1 MPVRVSM
8 EVTRRKYF
16 LIENFVGIL
25 DLTYL
30 KKESCHILSRSRF
43 YRTGVAKWRRDVRT
57 APDSGV
63 KSGGIGSFGRDNRIR
78 RWWKVDG
85 NGFRKKAE
93 DRFPGADILAIAAV
107 SRPFWIGRAQLRNGL
122 RTRHAGSNVLECTYA
137 REYATF
143 RMQLHNVSPP
153 L

>member
-1 MPVRVSM
+1 M

-78 RWWKVDG
+78 RW
-85 NGFRKKAE
+85 
-93 DRFPGADILAIAAV
+93 
-107 SRPFWIGRAQLRNGL
+107 
-122 RTRHAGSNVLECTYA
+122 
-137 REYATF
+137 
-143 RMQLHNVSPP
+143 
-153 L
+153 